1 MQETQ
6 KIGIKGQE
14 STQQI
19 FSAQYSVIIISEFT
33 KQNAQQILSKRP
45 INLLSCPQGTM

>member
-1 MQETQ
+1 MQQTQ

-19 FSAQYSVIIISEFT
+19 FSAQYSVIISEFT
-33 KQNAQQILSKRP
+33 KQNAQQILSKKP
-45 INLLSCPQGTM
+45 INLLSLSQGTM